1 VTCDAPGHDSAKR
14 LCTRCISRRSLEL
27 RLPSSED
34 ALSARSSRPCQKRGS
49 VANRKASLGPAK
61 PHALPDPSQRLLR
74 AAQLPAA
81 TQPCVCGHLQRLS
94 LSPSRTALPRLVRFR
109 RSGRE
114 MHDATQGG

>member
-1 VTCDAPGHDSAKR
+1 MTCDTPGHDSAKR
-14 LCTRCISRRSLEL
+14 LCTRCASRRSLEL

-34 ALSARSSRPCQKRGS
+34 ALSAISSRPCQKRES
-49 VANRKASLGPAK
+49 VAKASLWPAK
-61 PHALPDPSQRLLR
+61 PHALRDPSQWLLR
-74 AAQLPAA
+74 AVQLPAA

-114 MHDATQGG
+114 MRDATQGG